1 MFYLCYLQSKTN
13 VEKTKNKLEG
23 ENETLALDLR
33 ELQSTFTESEKRRK
47 SAEAQLSESQAKNS
61 DNSAK
66 IQELSSQN
74 DKLKVSHTPQR
85 NY

>member
-1 MFYLCYLQSKTN
+1 M
-13 VEKTKNKLEG
+13 EKTKNKLEG